1 MAQSLPGWSKAL
13 HSEHASRILARLR
26 KDYQDAE
33 GNAYPW
39 YSQADPLTRQA
50 VQRAI
55 ATRDAS
61 SRALQAALSDLQGVT
76 AFCAPLLQKQLGI
89 DTPVAQAQY
98 VYQATAVRQPD
109 GIPSGPVV
117 PSEPGEIVPKGD
129 PQYRSLL
136 EAALHNFE
144 GTADTTRFYAVDN
157 RQHVL
162 SMFQFSLPEACAM
175 GCLTLSQIPSL
186 LAPHRPTHARNRPLP
201 TTMYRTT
208 AP

>member
-1 MAQSLPGWSKAL
+1 MSHTPYHHAQMTQSLPGWSKAL

-76 AFCAPLLQKQLGI
+76 AFCAPTAAKAAGHRHPGHSGAIRLSSHRR
-89 DTPVAQAQY
+89 
-98 VYQATAVRQPD
+98 QATGR
-109 GIPSGPVV
+109 
-117 PSEPGEIVPKGD
+117 
-129 PQYRSLL
+129 
-136 EAALHNFE
+136 
-144 GTADTTRFYAVDN
+144 DTEWPCSTR
-157 RQHVL
+157 
-162 SMFQFSLPEACAM
+162 
-175 GCLTLSQIPSL
+175 
-186 LAPHRPTHARNRPLP
+186 
-201 TTMYRTT
+201 
-208 AP
+208 